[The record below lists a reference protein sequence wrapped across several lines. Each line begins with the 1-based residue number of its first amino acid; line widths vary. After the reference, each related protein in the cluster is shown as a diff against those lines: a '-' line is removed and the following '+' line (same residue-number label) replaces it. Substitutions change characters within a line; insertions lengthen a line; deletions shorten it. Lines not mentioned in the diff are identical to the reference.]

1 MAKGFGVPS
10 KNNLGYVLAFVLE
23 DRRAYFTKMPE
34 AVKHFWKKNTP
45 KGSPAI
51 TNDLNGA
58 TVWQSKKQARI
69 DLLHDYSGLLLN
81 LAEMSG
87 LLDEISVL
95 LCSLQED
102 KKGNLIAKIEETIIL
117 SMVFED

>member
-10 KNNLGYVLAFVLE
+10 KNNIGYVLAFVLD
-23 DRRAYFTKMPE
+23 DRRAYFTKTPE
-34 AVKHFWKKNTP
+34 EVKHFWKKNTP

-58 TVWQSKKQARI
+58 TIWQSKKQARI
-69 DLLHDYSGLLLN
+69 DLLHDYPDLLLD

-87 LLDEISVL
+87 LDDISVL

-102 KKGNLIAKIEETIIL
+102 KKGNLIAKTEETIIL
-117 SMVFED
+117 SIGV